1 MTIEVNH
8 LWREPAV
15 CLRRALHDPTGDWEI
30 VVHGPLA
37 TVVDQIDARHLDQV
51 KRLKIALPDR
61 HVAPVGFDSLEIRDL
76 LKARR
81 ESALRAAVTKLAASG
96 ESIDR

>member
-1 MTIEVNH
+1 MTTEVNH

-15 CLRRALHDPTGDWEI
+15 CLRRALHDQAGDWEI

-37 TVVDQIDARHLDQV
+37 TVIDQIDARHLDQV

-61 HVAPVGFDSLEIRDL
+61 HVAPVGFNSLEIRDL
-76 LKARR
+76 LRARR
-81 ESALRAAVTKLAASG
+81 QSCQRVASAEISG
-96 ESIDR
+96 LK

>member
-8 LWREPAV
+8 LWQEHAV
-15 CLRRALHDPTGDWEI
+15 CLRRSLHDQAGDWEI

-37 TVVDQIDARHLDQV
+37 TVVDQIDELHLNQV

-61 HVAPVGFDSLEIRDL
+61 HVAPVGFDSLEIQGL

-81 ESALRAAVTKLAASG
+81 QSCQRVAAAEIRGLK
-96 ESIDR
+96 

>member
-1 MTIEVNH
+1 MTMEVNH

-15 CLRRALHDPTGDWEI
+15 CLRRALHDQAGDWEI

-61 HVAPVGFDSLEIRDL
+61 HVAPVGFNSLEIRDL
-76 LKARR
+76 RRARR
-81 ESALRAAVTKLAASG
+81 QSCQRVASAEISG
-96 ESIDR
+96 LK

>member
-15 CLRRALHDPTGDWEI
+15 CLRRALHDQAGDWEI

-61 HVAPVGFDSLEIRDL
+61 HVAPVGFNSLEIRDL
-76 LKARR
+76 LRARR
-81 ESALRAAVTKLAASG
+81 QSGQRGAAAEISG
-96 ESIDR
+96 LK

>member
-15 CLRRALHDPTGDWEI
+15 CLRRALHDQAGDWEI

-37 TVVDQIDARHLDQV
+37 TVIDQIDARHLDQV

-61 HVAPVGFDSLEIRDL
+61 HVAPVGFNSLEIRDL
-76 LKARR
+76 LRARR
-81 ESALRAAVTKLAASG
+81 QSCQRVASAEISG
-96 ESIDR
+96 LK

>member
-1 MTIEVNH
+1 MTIEVNK

-15 CLRRALHDPTGDWEI
+15 CLRRGPRGQGGDWEI

-37 TVVDQIDARHLDQV
+37 AVVDQIDARHLDQV

-61 HVAPVGFDSLEIRDL
+61 HVAPVGFDSLEIQDL

-81 ESALRAAVTKLAASG
+81 EISLSDTLERIHG
-96 ESIDR
+96 FE

>member
-1 MTIEVNH
+1 MTIEVSH

-15 CLRRALHDPTGDWEI
+15 CLRRGLRGQAGDWEI

-61 HVAPVGFDSLEIRDL
+61 HVAPIGFNSLEIKDL

-81 ESALRAAVTKLAASG
+81 EIGLCAAVTRVRG
-96 ESIDR
+96 FE

>member
-1 MTIEVNH
+1 MEVNH

-15 CLRRALHDPTGDWEI
+15 CLRRALHDQAGDWEI

-37 TVVDQIDARHLDQV
+37 TVIDQIDARHLDQV

-61 HVAPVGFDSLEIRDL
+61 HVAPVGFNSLEIRDL
-76 LKARR
+76 LRARR
-81 ESALRAAVTKLAASG
+81 QSGQRGAAAEISG
-96 ESIDR
+96 LK